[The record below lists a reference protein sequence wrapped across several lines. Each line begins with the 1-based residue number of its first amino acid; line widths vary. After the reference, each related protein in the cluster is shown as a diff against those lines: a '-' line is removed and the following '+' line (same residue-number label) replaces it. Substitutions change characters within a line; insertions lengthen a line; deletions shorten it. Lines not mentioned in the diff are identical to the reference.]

1 MAEAVD
7 CDAHRHAG
15 GAAPT
20 RRTVRKT
27 MATAEAG
34 ARQIVVKK
42 RRATPAELDDQF
54 ALGPARHVGAADR
67 RRGEELPEG
76 RDRDGGVASRSRL
89 PKPPEPLSLLS
100 VFDAR
105 RNLHPQSPFRLQN
118 PSRYGSG
125 HYDRDCAADAS
136 PLPARISVSVRPPSE
151 SR

>member
-27 MATAEAG
+27 MATTEPG

-54 ALGPARHVGAADR
+54 ALGPARHIGAADR
-67 RRGEELPEG
+67 RRGEELFEG
-76 RDRDGGVASRSRL
+76 RNRDRGVVPRSRVPL
-89 PKPPEPLSLLS
+89 PPEPLSLLS
-100 VFDAR
+100 VFGAR
-105 RNLHPQSPFRLQN
+105 RNLHSQSPIRAQI
-118 PSRYGSG
+118 PSQYGS
-125 HYDRDCAADAS
+125 
-136 PLPARISVSVRPPSE
+136 
-151 SR
+151 